1 MKENRYDIY
10 IEENLNGTRLD
21 VVLSFSVP
29 EVSRS
34 FVQKLIDGGSVS
46 VDGKVCLSKKE
57 KVKAGQTVS
66 IVVPEPEELEIK
78 AENIPLDIVYED
90 DDVLVVNKPAG
101 MVVHPA
107 VGNYEGT
114 LVNAV
119 MYHCRDSLSSI
130 NGVIRPGIVH
140 RIDKDTSGLLMVAK
154 NDFAHNAL
162 AAQLAE
168 HSITRVYN
176 ALVHD
181 NFAEDEGTID
191 IPIGRDA
198 KNRLRQG
205 VYQYENGEVPRGAK
219 RAVTNWR
226 VLRRYGRFTLVEAR
240 LLTGRTHQI
249 RVHMAYIKHPLVGDT
264 VYGPKKPALGAD
276 SGQLLCARTLGF
288 VHPRSGE
295 YMEFEVPLPDDFA
308 AVLAKLE
315 NNVK

>member
-66 IVVPEPEELEIK
+66 IVVPEPEELEVK
-78 AENIPLDIVYED
+78 AENIPLNIVYED

-205 VYQYENGEVPRGAK
+205 VYTYENGQVPRGAK
-219 RAVTNWR
+219 RAVANWR
-226 VLRRYGRFTLVEAR
+226 VLRRYGRFTLIEAR

-276 SGQLLCARTLGF
+276 SGQLLCARVLGF

-295 YMEFEVPLPDDFA
+295 YMEFEVPLPDNFA
-308 AVLAKLE
+308 AVLEKLE
-315 NNVK
+315 ND